1 VIYELKGEVVLNQLD
16 NIDNSFVEIFSKRE
30 HDGPVLCV
38 ESVYDS
44 SRALSGSDD
53 AKSHFKIHKHV

>member
-1 VIYELKGEVVLNQLD
+1 MNQLD
-16 NIDNSFVEIFSKRE
+16 NFDNSFVERFCKRE

-53 AKSHFKIHKHV
+53 AKSHFK